1 MFKKLYFKS
10 WLLLL
15 CLIVGASSAWADKI
29 TDYNNIVS
37 GKKYYIGATTSSTDY
52 YLYVLGTYAST
63 NIAGTAK
70 ENKEDASIFT
80 FEGSG
85 TQWTI
90 KFESGKYLSLPS
102 TKQNGKVNVVTDPST
117 FTVSNQ
123 NGKIRL
129 TIGSFSIQKNNS
141 GTQFGSY
148 GNTQTDVWLE
158 EVNAS
163 PLASIALSG
172 EYPTSFY
179 QGDAFS
185 HEGMTVTATYEDE
198 STKDVTAA
206 ATFSGYDMSTTG
218 EQEVTVSYT
227 EGEVTKTATYG
238 ITVNAPAT
246 LESISLSGTYQIV
259 FTEGDEFNHDGVVVT
274 ANYDDETT
282 KDVSADAEFSTPD
295 MSTPGVKT
303 VTVTYNEKTATY
315 DITVNELPKYTVT
328 FSDGGAVTQAS
339 YGAEVT
345 LPSRSDISEYAFAGW
360 SETNVEIETTTA
372 PIIIPAGS
380 YTPTAN
386 ITLYPVYT
394 KTEGG
399 GGTTNK
405 TASVTISDYASTNN
419 WSSGSQYSSIS
430 LDDNIKVQAV
440 GSSNTG
446 KYYTT
451 GNGSWRI
458 YKSENGYMKISASNG
473 ELTSATITFSN
484 STLLFNSKNMTSG
497 TAVSLSGSSAS
508 FYAGGTTYIT
518 AISVDYTISGGGTT
532 YYWSAPVAAAVERP
546 EITVAENPFLF
557 STTATITCDTED
569 AVIKYSFDG
578 ENWNDYSEALTIT
591 ATTTIYAKAT
601 KGDDESTVAS
611 VTVTKN
617 LAEPNVTVSGDLT
630 VDLNGETNI
639 EAGTLTASVTYEEEA
654 VEGATVTWS
663 TSNPDIA
670 EINETTGAVTI
681 KARGSVTFTA
691 TYAGNSDYS
700 EAIGTKTIVVTD
712 SKAPGTEGKPYTVAE
727 AIAAIDADEGVTD
740 VYVSGIV
747 CTGGSNLS
755 SGALTYWISDDGT
768 ETNKFQVYKGKGI
781 DGASFTS
788 TSDVQVGDVVVVK
801 GNITLYGSSTYEFDA
816 GSQLVSLTRKE
827 VPTLAFGQTSYT
839 VRMGQELTITATSTE
854 SDGAIT
860 YESSDTEVAEID
872 AETGVV
878 TTKAIGTTTITA
890 TIAETATYKSTTAQ
904 VTLTVVD
911 ARDFVTEITAISPTT
926 VFVGQTGTFTLT
938 ETQAG
943 EATYSYSSS
952 DASVL
957 EISENMFVGK
967 KNGEVEVTVTATP
980 TDEVTYQ
987 PVIFVA
993 TVNVDYKYDAPA
1005 IENAEF
1011 SNSTSVTIPAIEGAD
1026 VYYTLDGTTPT
1037 ASSTKY
1043 TAAIELDV
1051 TTTIK
1056 AIAIDNEGCV
1066 SPVATATYTK
1076 VAAKKDAIDLT
1087 DGKTLIFDDFSTL
1100 GGYENNRTDY
1110 IIADD
1115 GDTYQWT
1122 GSQYCRNNNELQMR
1136 AKGNSNGTGTITS
1149 STISSVRG
1157 FVLTIVRAGGS
1168 GIPVVYVG
1176 DVEQTNTSATSGI
1189 YVYNIEN
1196 TSTAINIQSG
1206 NSYALYIKSITIAP
1220 IREATT
1226 LAFDEPVTEVMV
1238 GANITNAATAS
1249 REGTITYR
1257 SSDETVAT
1265 VDSESGEV
1273 TGVKIGTAT
1282 ITAFIAANT
1291 DYNEASASYEITVN
1305 GIPAATI
1312 TGINI
1317 SEVTVG
1323 DVDVLTATYTKAQDM
1338 ESDVTLTMASSDEG
1352 VLSVADVEGEYMYEA
1367 VKGGTATVTVTIT
1380 PADVDHYTT
1389 VSKEFE
1395 VTVLNEQKGT
1405 TELAIWDAENEVESG
1420 STVYGANVTLTA
1432 LLATNY
1438 DGVVTATQTNDK
1450 IADVTITGEN
1460 ITITPKAVGTTTITF
1475 TAPETA
1481 NFEGS
1486 VAKTFALTVTAPE
1499 AKTVCEVVD
1508 AVVILNETFNGCD
1521 GTGGNDGVYSGNVA
1535 GKTIQY
1541 DGNSWTVTNTSGA
1554 DKCIKVGTSSG
1565 GSATTPTMTLEA
1577 DKTYTI
1583 SFRVAGWSGDGTT
1596 LTLTASKGTLSQTS
1610 ITMNSGAWTEHS
1622 VTLTGANGETTIK
1635 FQPTKRCFL
1644 DEVKVEIPAIAPV
1657 IPDVTIAES
1666 GYGSFCCEYP
1676 LDFSESNE
1684 DYKAWYVSKVE
1695 GATVT
1700 FTQITGTIAGG
1711 VPFFLYG
1718 TPGTYSLKVVA
1729 ESTETLTDNL
1739 LRGTLAPTYVETVE
1753 GDYTNFALSKGA
1765 FAKMNTGTVKA
1776 NKAFLPVLT
1785 ENLPSDGGAR
1795 LMIVFAEDG
1804 IVTDVVKNIRRDGDS
1819 NMHYY
1824 NLKGQRVENPTKGG
1838 LYIVNGQKVVV
1849 K

>member
-1 MFKKLYFKS
+1 
-10 WLLLL
+10 
-15 CLIVGASSAWADKI
+15 VGASSAWAQAPVNTTLWEETWTGGSANETPSAYGFEGTTVYGGEALTYAQSSTNTKLYSETLAGGTSPELLLSKSNQTWTINNIPTGQATEMSLTFLSNKTTFAVTSTTSGISISGSEKSWTI
-29 TDYNNIVS
+29 TAESNVSNFDLTIKNTGSSNARIDNILLIVTTAGTSGGLEVSDFALTNAPVALSFDLYNNSSAQVIS
-37 GKKYYIGATTSSTDY
+37 YTTSSTGEVSVSESDY
-52 YLYVLGTYAST
+52 VTTSVDEENKTITVTPKTSVTPSEQTITVSQAADDTYA
-63 NIAGTAK
+63 
-70 ENKEDASIFT
+70 E
-80 FEGSG
+80 
-85 TQWTI
+85 
-90 KFESGKYLSLPS
+90 
-102 TKQNGKVNVVTDPST
+102 
-117 FTVSNQ
+117 
-123 NGKIRL
+123 
-129 TIGSFSIQKNNS
+129 
-141 GTQFGSY
+141 
-148 GNTQTDVWLE
+148 
-158 EVNAS
+158 
-163 PLASIALSG
+163 
-172 EYPTSFY
+172 
-179 QGDAFS
+179 
-185 HEGMTVTATYEDE
+185 
-198 STKDVTAA
+198 
-206 ATFSGYDMSTTG
+206 
-218 EQEVTVSYT
+218 
-227 EGEVTKTATYG
+227 
-238 ITVNAPAT
+238 
-246 LESISLSGTYQIV
+246 
-259 FTEGDEFNHDGVVVT
+259 
-274 ANYDDETT
+274 
-282 KDVSADAEFSTPD
+282 
-295 MSTPGVKT
+295 
-303 VTVTYNEKTATY
+303 
-315 DITVNELPKYTVT
+315 
-328 FSDGGAVTQAS
+328 
-339 YGAEVT
+339 
-345 LPSRSDISEYAFAGW
+345 
-360 SETNVEIETTTA
+360 
-372 PIIIPAGS
+372 
-380 YTPTAN
+380 
-386 ITLYPVYT
+386 
-394 KTEGG
+394 
-399 GGTTNK
+399 
-405 TASVTISDYASTNN
+405 
-419 WSSGSQYSSIS
+419 
-430 LDDNIKVQAV
+430 
-440 GSSNTG
+440 
-446 KYYTT
+446 
-451 GNGSWRI
+451 
-458 YKSENGYMKISASNG
+458 
-473 ELTSATITFSN
+473 
-484 STLLFNSKNMTSG
+484 
-497 TAVSLSGSSAS
+497 
-508 FYAGGTTYIT
+508 
-518 AISVDYTISGGGTT
+518 
-532 YYWSAPVAAAVERP
+532 
-546 EITVAENPFLF
+546 
-557 STTATITCDTED
+557 
-569 AVIKYSFDG
+569 
-578 ENWNDYSEALTIT
+578 
-591 ATTTIYAKAT
+591 
-601 KGDDESTVAS
+601 
-611 VTVTKN
+611 
-617 LAEPNVTVSGDLT
+617 
-630 VDLNGETNI
+630 
-639 EAGTLTASVTYEEEA
+639 
-654 VEGATVTWS
+654 
-663 TSNPDIA
+663 
-670 EINETTGAVTI
+670 
-681 KARGSVTFTA
+681 GSVTFTVTITDSTPIPTHNVTFSVNGETTKEEVEEGAAITFPENPADINDKIFMGWTESTISGTTNEAPTFVASA
-691 TYAGNSDYS
+691 TMADADVTYYAVFATKEVGGDDTYEKLTNQNFDTNAKYVIGAIQSASDNTMWYFCSYEEVDQNVNWGVMTMTPTTVSPIKFTLSGEASALVAKADDGNYLAGLSTGKFKMSSSSTTLTLRKDGTIGNSTNSYNLRHNYNGGSGGLRWYSSTTGTSAYFYKVIPGTIYSGYCTTVSTLPIPVIMLSAESIEMTWGDAGKTLTASAKIGENDYDGIITLTPSSENLTIDGEGKISCNVPGEYTITASIAETETYQAASKVCSVTVNKKNVVLSFPEAAYTVDLNDEFTAPVLTNESGIDVTYSSTDNSVAGFDNNGVLELKGEGETTIIASFAGNDLYN
-700 EAIGTKTIVVTD
+700 EAEASYTLTV
-712 SKAPGTEGKPYTVAE
+712 ANRLRPGSLTNPYTVAQ
-727 AIAAIDADEGVTD
+727 AIDAIDNSGDVED

-801 GNITLYGSSTYEFDA
+801 GSITLYNSSIYEFEA
-816 GSQLVSLTRKE
+816 GSQLVSLTRKD

-839 VRMGQELTITATSTE
+839 VKEGDDLTITASSEE

-860 YESSDTEVAEID
+860 YTSSNTEVAEINPV
-872 AETGVV
+872 TGVV
-878 TTKAIGTTTITA
+878 TAKTIGETTITA
-890 TIAETATYKSTTAQ
+890 TIAETATYKNNTAQ
-904 VTLTVVD
+904 VKLTVVD

-926 VFVGQTGTFTLT
+926 VFVGQSGTFTLT

-957 EISENMFVGK
+957 EISENIFVGK

-987 PVIFVA
+987 PVTFVA

-1056 AIAIDNEGCV
+1056 AIAIDNDGCV

-1087 DGKTLIFDDFSTL
+1087 SGKTLIFNDFSGL
-1100 GGYENNRTDY
+1100 GNYANNRTDY
-1110 IIADD
+1110 ILADD
-1115 GDTYQWT
+1115 GDTYRWT
-1122 GSQYCRNNNELQMR
+1122 GSQYTQNGKELQLR

-1149 STISSVRG
+1149 SPVSSVRG
-1157 FVLTIVRAGGS
+1157 FVLTIVDAGGS
-1168 GIPVVYVG
+1168 GVPAVYVG
-1176 DVEQTNTSATSGI
+1176 ETEQENVSTTSGTYI
-1189 YVYNIEN
+1189 YNIEN
-1196 TSTAINIQSG
+1196 TNTAFNIQESAG
-1206 NSYALYIKSITIAP
+1206 KALYIESITIAP

-1226 LAFDEPVTEVMV
+1226 LVFDEPVTEVMV
-1238 GANITNAATAS
+1238 GEKVTNTATAS

-1282 ITAFIAANT
+1282 ITAFIAANA

-1312 TGINI
+1312 MGINI

-1323 DVDVLTATYTKAQDM
+1323 DDDVLTATYTKAQDM
-1338 ESDVTLTMASSDEG
+1338 ESGVTVTMASSDEE
-1352 VLSVADVEGEYMYEA
+1352 VLSVVDVDGEYMYEA

-1389 VSKEFE
+1389 VSREFE
-1395 VTVLNEQKGT
+1395 VTVLNEEKGT
-1405 TELAIWDAENEVESG
+1405 TELAIWDAEDEVESG

-1460 ITITPKAVGTTTITF
+1460 ITIAPKAVGTTTITF

-1521 GTGGNDGVYSGNVA
+1521 GTGGNDGEYSGNVA

-1554 DKCIKVGTSSG
+1554 DKCIKVGTGSG
-1565 GSATTPTMTLEA
+1565 GSATTPSLDLEA

-1610 ITMNSGAWTEHS
+1610 ITMTSGAWTEHS

-1635 FQPTKRCFL
+1635 FQPTRRCFL
-1644 DEVKVEIPAIAPV
+1644 DEVKVEIPAIVPA
-1657 IPDVTIAES
+1657 IPDVTIASS

-1676 LDFSESNE
+1676 LDFSEANE

-1718 TPGTYSLKVVA
+1718 TPGTYSLKVVS
-1729 ESTETLTDNL
+1729 ESTETLTGNL

-1776 NKAFLPVLT
+1776 NKAFLPILT
-1785 ENLPSDGGAR
+1785 SSLPSNGAGAR
-1795 LMIVFAEDG
+1795 LTIVFATDE
-1804 IVTDVVKNIRRDGDS
+1804 IVTDVVKSIRKDGDGD
-1819 NMHYY
+1819 MRYY
-1824 NLKGQRVENPTKGG
+1824 NLNGQRVDNPTKGG
-1838 LYIVNGQKVVV
+1838 LYIVNGKKVVV